1 MSWRKIN
8 LHRIK
13 MILMVAFIF
22 GGVLATAGAA
32 NATPSFGGPPFAPP
46 GLKALVCSNGSISSG
61 NYASITVRGTC
72 SPATNA
78 VIRVVG
84 NLDVAPGATLDA
96 QDVPSTIT
104 VGQNVTAASGSLL
117 ELGCL
122 PGPNPNLGYPCTV
135 DPSESSN
142 ITVNGNVVAIGA
154 FFVALR
160 GITVRG
166 SVVLIG
172 GGEHTTD
179 GSNNW
184 PIKLSTIGGNVI
196 VHGATPDWV
205 GVVAN
210 TIRGNVILTNITID
224 TGPTPPAENIN
235 VGSNTIGRNLIC
247 FGLAPAVNEGFG
259 TPNVIGGKAI
269 GQCANLQL
277 ATP

>member
-13 MILMVAFIF
+13 MILTVPFIF
-22 GGVLATAGAA
+22 GGVLATAGTA
-32 NATPSFGGPPFAPP
+32 NATPSFGSPPFGHP

-61 NYASITVRGTC
+61 NYASITVTGTC

-78 VIRVVG
+78 VVRVVG

-104 VGQNVTAASGSLL
+104 VGQNITAAPGSLL

-122 PGPNPNLGYPCTV
+122 PGPNANLGYPCTV
-135 DPSESSN
+135 DPSGSTN
-142 ITVNGNVVAIGA
+142 ITVSGNVVATGA
-154 FFVALR
+154 YFVALR
-160 GITVRG
+160 GTTVIG
-166 SVVLIG
+166 NVVLIG

-196 VHGATPDWV
+196 VTRATPDWI

-210 TIRGNVILTNITID
+210 TIGGNVILTNITID

-235 VGSNTIGRNLIC
+235 VGSNTIRRNLIC
-247 FGLAPAVNEGFG
+247 FGLAPAVNGGFG

-277 ATP
+277 AIP

>member
-1 MSWRKIN
+1 

-13 MILMVAFIF
+13 MIFMVPFIF

-32 NATPSFGGPPFAPP
+32 NATPSFGGPPYGGP
-46 GLKALVCSNGSISSG
+46 GLKALFCNNGSISSG
-61 NYASITVRGTC
+61 NYATIIVKGTC
-72 SPATNA
+72 SPATDA
-78 VIRVVG
+78 VIRVFG
-84 NLDVAPGATLDA
+84 NLDVAPNATLDA
-96 QDVPSTIT
+96 QDGPSTIT
-104 VGQNVTAASGSLL
+104 VGQNVVGAPGSLL

-122 PGPNPNLGYPCTV
+122 PGPNPNLGYPCTA
-135 DPSESSN
+135 DPTGSSN
-142 ITVNGNVVAIGA
+142 ITVNGNVVTTGA
-154 FFVALR
+154 YFVALR

-166 SVVLIG
+166 SVALIG

-184 PIKLSTIGGNVI
+184 PIKLDTIGGNVI

-235 VGSNTIGRNLIC
+235 VGGNTIGQNLIC

-259 TPNVIGGKAI
+259 APNVIGGKAI
-269 GQCANLQL
+269 GQCANLQF

>member
-13 MILMVAFIF
+13 MVLTVAFIF

-32 NATPSFGGPPFAPP
+32 NATPSFGGPPWST
-46 GLKALVCSNGSISSG
+46 ALVCNNGSISSG

-84 NLDVAPGATLDA
+84 NLNVAPGATLDA

-104 VGQNVTAASGSLL
+104 VGQNLVGAPGSLL

-135 DPSESSN
+135 DPSGSSN
-142 ITVNGNVVAIGA
+142 ITVGGNLVATGA
-154 FFVALR
+154 YFVALR

-166 SVVLIG
+166 NVVLIG

-196 VHGATPDWV
+196 VQGARPDWV

-235 VGSNTIGRNLIC
+235 VGGNTIGQNLIC

-269 GQCANLQL
+269 GQCANLQF